1 MMNKWLNNQTHT
13 LSIFWTVVDYFRA
26 RPSNQKQF
34 LLAIITCIT
43 FIFHFTAQAADT
55 NQSKKIVRI
64 LFIQLGSRGLVQSI
78 QQHLGK
84 DFDVQITRVPMDK
97 QNNPFNVT
105 SDGFHIG
112 NSRPTANEK
121 FQYPPIANNL
131 SWFDQFDPQK
141 VTAQALN
148 EVLPDILVISGHAI
162 AGLGWHSDEMD
173 PGENY
178 YQQSFYLAGFVHTL
192 RSHPGARNLFKNI
205 KMVMLGGCNSLVNFE
220 PHYTNGAFL
229 NSKQIA
235 AIYNYK
241 SLNTNH
247 SGISYVIGNATT
259 FNTLDFYRRR
269 LTRLYPLDF
278 TLDPYQERCTLRVA
292 GLAPD
297 HCQTLDL
304 NRVLPDYG
312 LFNESHMFNYPYMMK
327 RIFPKAALILGFAGS
342 SDYAPR
348 TKEMLFETLQASLQ
362 ELNANGA
369 GLSNVLSPIIDKDSK
384 NISRE
389 LKKIILQSIR
399 KNWAIQTYRG
409 LGRIGSSITPTFP
422 EVDANGPFAD
432 LSGDSKRILQIEAEA
447 PPCAPYENNPY
458 TNCAKLPDN
467 ILK

>member
-1 MMNKWLNNQTHT
+1 MINNWFNNRSSL
-13 LSIFWTVVDYFRA
+13 LSIFSTA
-26 RPSNQKQF
+26 SSNFGHLRK
-34 LLAIITCIT
+34 LSLGVLTCIALL
-43 FIFHFTAQAADT
+43 FNFTVQADST
-55 NQSKKIVRI
+55 NNSKKTIRI

-84 DFDVQITRVPMDK
+84 NFDVQVTRVPMDK

-112 NSRPTANEK
+112 NSRPSENEK
-121 FQYPPIANNL
+121 FQYPPIANDL
-131 SWFDQFDPQK
+131 SWFNQFDPQK
-141 VTAQALN
+141 VTPQALN
-148 EVLPDILVISGHAI
+148 EILPDILVISGHAI

-178 YQQSFYLAGFVHTL
+178 YQQSFYLAGFVHTM

-235 AIYNYK
+235 AIYNYQSQK
-241 SLNTNH
+241 NNH
-247 SGISYVIGNATT
+247 SGKSYVIGNATN

-269 LTRLYPLDF
+269 LARLYPLDF
-278 TLDPYQERCTLRVA
+278 TLDPYQERCALRIA

-327 RIFPKAALILGFAGS
+327 RIFPKASLILGFAGS

-362 ELNANGA
+362 ELKGNGA
-369 GLSNVLSPIIDKDSK
+369 DISNVLSPIIDKDSK
-384 NISRE
+384 IISRE
-389 LKKIILQSIR
+389 LKKTILQSIR

-409 LGRIGSSITPTFP
+409 LGRIGSSITPAFP
-422 EVDANGPFAD
+422 EVDANGPFVD
-432 LSGDSKRILQIEAEA
+432 FSENSKRILQIENEA

-458 TNCAKLPDN
+458 TNCAKLPEN